1 MEAFMRNEDPEVHN
15 MDELNGCEGS
25 RNRTEPRNGRGS
37 VQSGASSWKKALSI
51 VITLLALAYDASP
64 IDLSPDAIPVLGW
77 LDDAGFTMI
86 ALMNLAQQ
94 FIADQNSA
102 MVKVLRYSKWIMVL
116 LMVVAGILFLG
127 FIAAIIALIKSLVG

>member
-1 MEAFMRNEDPEVHN
+1 MRNEEPEVHN
-15 MDELNGCEGS
+15 MDELNGRDGS
-25 RNRTEPRNGRGS
+25 SNRAESRNGRAA
-37 VQSGASSWKKALSI
+37 VRLGASSWKKALSI
-51 VITLLALAYDASP
+51 VITLLAFAYDASP

-77 LDDAGFTMI
+77 LDDAGFTVI

-94 FIADQNSA
+94 FIANQNSA